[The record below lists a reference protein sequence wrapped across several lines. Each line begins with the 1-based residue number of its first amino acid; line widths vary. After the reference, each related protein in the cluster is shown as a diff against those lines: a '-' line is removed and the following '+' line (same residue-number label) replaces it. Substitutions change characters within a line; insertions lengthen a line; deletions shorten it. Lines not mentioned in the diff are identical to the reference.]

1 LNSEKCTFGVPQG
14 KLLAYIITKC
24 DIEANPDKISAI
36 AEIGLVKNVMDIQ
49 RLMGC
54 LTALSWFMSYIGEC
68 ELPLY
73 KLLKKSDSF
82 HWTKK
87 AHKALDE
94 LKVLITKPPVLA
106 LQESGETL
114 LYIMATTQVVSAAL
128 VVEREE
134 PRHVYKVQRLVY
146 YISKVLSDYETCYNQ
161 M

>member
-1 LNSEKCTFGVPQG
+1 LNSEKCTFGVPRG
-14 KLLAYIITKC
+14 KLLGYIITEC

-54 LTALSWFMSYIGEC
+54 LTSLSWFMSYIGEC

-82 HWTKK
+82 HWMEK
-87 AHKALDE
+87 AHKMLDE

-114 LYIMATTQVVSAAL
+114 LYIMATTQVVSAAV